1 MDNPLPLVL
10 PIFPLSGAV
19 LLPRAQLPLNIFEPR
34 YLAMTRDALATHKCI
49 GMIQPNTESTP
60 AAVFSIGCVGK
71 ISSHKTTDDG
81 RIVLTLTGIMRF
93 RVEREFIADT
103 AYRQVHASY
112 AGFEQ
117 DLTEPT
123 TLHPERRSTLMEN
136 LSAYLE
142 AKGLGADWTAV
153 EAAGDETVVS
163 ALAMLC
169 PFSAAEKQALL
180 EAHDLPARVETLI
193 TLLSFGAKAIG
204 LQDGDAPEVR
214 H

>member
-1 MDNPLPLVL
+1 MDNSLPRVL

-34 YLAMTRDALATHKCI
+34 YLEMTRDALATHKCI

-93 RVEREFIADT
+93 RVKCEFSADT
-103 AYRQVHASY
+103 AYRQVHANY

-123 TLHPERRSTLMEN
+123 AINPQRRSALIEN
-136 LSAYLE
+136 LGAYLE

-169 PFSAAEKQALL
+169 PFSSAEKQALL
-180 EAHDLPARVETLI
+180 EAQDLPTRVETLI
-193 TLLSFGAKAIG
+193 TLLSFGANAFVAN
-204 LQDGDAPEVR
+204 DSDMPEVR